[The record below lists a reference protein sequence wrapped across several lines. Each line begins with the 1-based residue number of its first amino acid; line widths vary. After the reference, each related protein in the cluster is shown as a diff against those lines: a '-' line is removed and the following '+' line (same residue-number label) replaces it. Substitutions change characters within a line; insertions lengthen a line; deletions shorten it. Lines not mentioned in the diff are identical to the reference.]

1 MSDENKRSDRP
12 QKKDRRPFNTGKK
25 AKPGF
30 APKTPFTGDTRPDR
44 GPSRPGKFA
53 GDRPRGPRRD
63 DHRGPPRDGGRPP
76 RFERSPRDFRRD
88 DREEGGSRP
97 HLGDD
102 ELRYLG
108 KNACLAL
115 LAKRPQD
122 IVRIYVLRELAAE
135 YKPLIEYCT
144 TNRKSFHLVDAPDLE
159 RLTDSVHHQG
169 IVVVARARQFV
180 SEKQFFGELG
190 AKRTLVL
197 FLDGV
202 GNPHNL
208 GAILRTAAH
217 FGVNFVTV
225 PEEEL
230 SKISPAIYRTAEGAA
245 EMVSIVRVE
254 DTEKFLDRLQ
264 SSGFHLYAFEAAN
277 SQSIFETRLNE
288 KSVFVFGAEVDGIS
302 GLVRSIVET
311 KVSIPGTG
319 AVESLNVSV
328 AAAIAMAE
336 FGKQSAQKSVR
347 IVKPKP

>member
-1 MSDENKRSDRP
+1 MSEEKPPFTRQP
-12 QKKDRRPFNTGKK
+12 KERRPFNTGKK

-30 APKTPFTGDTRPDR
+30 GPKKEFTGDTRPGGR
-44 GPSRPGKFA
+44 GPQR
-53 GDRPRGPRRD
+53 DRR
-63 DHRGPPRDGGRPP
+63 PPRDYGV
-76 RFERSPRDFRRD
+76 PRDAPAP
-88 DREEGGSRP
+88 REQR
-97 HLGDD
+97 HMGDD

-115 LAKRPQD
+115 FAKRPDD
-122 IVRIYVLRELAAE
+122 IVRIYVLRELASE
-135 YKPLIEYCT
+135 FKPLIEWCT
-144 TNRKSFHLVDAPDLE
+144 SNRKSFHLVNEEDLE

-169 IVVVARARQFV
+169 IVIVARARQFV
-180 SEKQFFGELG
+180 SEKYFFSQLG
-190 AKRTLVL
+190 SGRTLVL

-217 FGVNFVTV
+217 FGVNYVTV

-254 DTEKFLDRLQ
+254 DTEKFLDGLQ
-264 SSGFHLYAFEAAN
+264 SAGFHLYAFEAPNA
-277 SQSIFETRLNE
+277 QSVFETRLNE
-288 KSVFVFGAEVDGIS
+288 KSVFVFGSEVEGIT
-302 GLVRSIVET
+302 GLVRAIVET

-336 FGKQSAQKSVR
+336 FQKQGTQKTVR
-347 IVKPKP
+347 IVKSKP